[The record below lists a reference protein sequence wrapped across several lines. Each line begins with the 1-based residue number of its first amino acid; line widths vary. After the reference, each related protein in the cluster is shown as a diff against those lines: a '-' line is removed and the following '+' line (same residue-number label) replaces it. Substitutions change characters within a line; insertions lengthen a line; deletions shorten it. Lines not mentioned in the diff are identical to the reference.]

1 MRIFVILAAV
11 ILAAVILASVV
22 KARSKPYDKSADA
35 KVVLQT
41 ALAAAK
47 TDHKPVFVI
56 FGANWCDD
64 CRALDHAIKQGR
76 SAALIAKSFSVVKI
90 NVGNFDKNLDIV
102 NTYGSPINKEFQ
114 PPFSSRPTVGLFMQL
129 AQVNWP
135 MPDKWA
141 KQAFTTFWWR
151 LLSAPEFAR
160 AMMQKAQRS
169 VPGTMLGAIPG

>member
-22 KARSKPYDKSADA
+22 KTRSKPYDESADA

-102 NTYGSPINKEFQ
+102 NTYGSPI
-114 PPFSSRPTVGLFMQL
+114 
-129 AQVNWP
+129 
-135 MPDKWA
+135 
-141 KQAFTTFWWR
+141 KQGIPAAV
-151 LLSAPEFAR
+151 LLSPDGRVVYATRPGELADAR
-160 AMMQKAQRS
+160 QMGETGIYDFLVAVAQRS
-169 VPGTMLGAIPG
+169 GIR